1 MEKLK
6 YIKDHEKSQRMD
18 MLLNVFTAI
27 GKGLGCCEQILPQ
40 TS

>member
-6 YIKDHEKSQRMD
+6 YIKDHEKSKRMD
-18 MLLNVFTAI
+18 MLLVFTAI